1 LRRTLR
7 LRHRGCFGSLSCFAL
22 GMLPRRSSS
31 LGGFFARLL
40 LVGAQR
46 CFVLCVLLGS
56 QLAVEVLRQ
65 PL

>member
-22 GMLPRRSSS
+22 GMLPRRSP
-31 LGGFFARLL
+31 LQLL
-40 LVGAQR
+40 LASGLLLIGAQR
-46 CFVLCVLLGS
+46 CLIVRVLLGS

-65 PL
+65 PV